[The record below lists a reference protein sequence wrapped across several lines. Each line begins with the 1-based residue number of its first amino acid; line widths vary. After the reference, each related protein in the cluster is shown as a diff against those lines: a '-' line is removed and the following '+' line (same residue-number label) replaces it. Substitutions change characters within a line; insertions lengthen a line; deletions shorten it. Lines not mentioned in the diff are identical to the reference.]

1 MKKYWKSV
9 AATCLAATMITA
21 PLATTSPV
29 DAMAATQKASTVSL
43 MAQIKSEKASIY
55 KKAGDQ
61 KALTTAGTAYTNE
74 IFYVRQKLVISGT
87 TYYQIT
93 RGAKDTVAAIG
104 WVKASDLKTAS
115 FSYQKNDATALT
127 LNGTG
132 TGYTRP
138 GGLSRNIMVKSL
150 AAQKGKSFT
159 PLSTAKVGKDTW
171 YFGQVDGISMW
182 IQVASVEKIDIQ
194 AEAVS
199 YVASAKSAKTPIY
212 AAPGDKKALMKAGK
226 AYTNEIFYVYAKKM
240 VGDVA
245 YYEIKRKKEDDAI
258 GWVKEKSLKLQPFK
272 YVTNSKKTFYVKGK
286 SKGYSRPAGKS
297 RNVIYST
304 LAPYKDD
311 VFKSTSKAKVGKA
324 TWYVGKIG
332 GNSVW
337 VKAAALTTTAP
348 TAEKPVEEKPTTPEK
363 PEPIVI
369 VEEEASMVASITNK
383 KAQVITDL
391 KTYEK
396 TTKVASTNVNKTQ
409 IITKQATIK
418 DVLYYYF
425 DNVGWV
431 QASDTKAQT
440 YNDENEVEKV
450 VTLKGT
456 GRGYNVPGASKAGEA
471 VLSTLAALA
480 NTDLKV
486 TLSAKVDG
494 KLWYYGTTVN
504 DVAIW
509 TAASNTTAKVP
520 EAPKGPTYTDEN
532 FQATA
537 NSGTIAIYEDV
548 ENLEN
553 TRNMTSAEKVEL
565 YTITKKAI
573 TVDGDTYY
581 LLTVNGATVGWVEA
595 SAVTKYT
602 PSTKK
607 ATLFLTGLGKAY
619 SEAGAK
625 GAVIYSS
632 LDQYRTEGFVD
643 LATKTVNSV
652 TYYQGILGGKIVW
665 IAATD
670 LANPYYVENLRKV
683 SNITA
688 KEMEDYLIK
697 KKGTAIMTNPLYK
710 AIPAFLA
717 MEEKYGI
724 NAQFMLAHSIVET
737 GWGSSEIFK
746 YKNNGFGY
754 QAYDSCA
761 KTCAYYFPTMNDSV
775 GYYADAI
782 YNKYL
787 KPGALYNNGETP
799 AGMNVRYASDKTWG
813 QSIARIMN
821 EMKAYDADYYAK
833 QTPSTIE
840 PAPIS
845 ATYDHIIPADQPQPA
860 SFHQIK
866 GAATVKSATKIYTLP
881 YAVDARYIATAKV
894 GDQLDIVAYHEDV
907 KDPTATSR
915 WFRIDYKGQQ
925 AWVQSETLSIPN
937 LIVTT
942 KKNTILLT
950 EAGTPTATT
959 AAVYGDKEHLTAIL
973 DASGKRV
980 TKKGPDN
987 QTYISVQLPNSTKIG
1002 WINEADIRSFE

>member
-9 AATCLAATMITA
+9 AATCLAATMMTA
-21 PLATTSPV
+21 PLATTAPV
-29 DAMAATQKASTVSL
+29 DATAATQKASTVSL
-43 MAQIKSEKASIY
+43 MAKIKSEKAAIY
-55 KKAGDQ
+55 KNAGDQ

-74 IFYVRQKLVISGT
+74 IFYVRQKLVVSGT

-115 FSYQKNDATALT
+115 FSYPKNEATALT

-138 GGLSRNIMVKSL
+138 GGLSRNMIVKSL
-150 AAQKGKSFT
+150 AAQKGKTFT
-159 PLSTAKVGKDTW
+159 PLSTAKVGNDTW

-182 IQVASVEKIDIQ
+182 IQAASVEKIDTP

-212 AAPGDKKALMKAGK
+212 AAPGDKKALMKAGT

-245 YYEIKRKKEDDAI
+245 YYEIKRKKEDAAI
-258 GWVKEKSLKLQPFK
+258 GWVKETSLKLQPFK

-286 SKGYSRPAGKS
+286 SKGYSRPAGKA

-311 VFKSTSKAKVGKA
+311 VFKSTSKAKVGTA
-324 TWYVGKIG
+324 TWYIGKIG

-348 TAEKPVEEKPTTPEK
+348 TADRPVEEKPVTPEK
-363 PEPIVI
+363 PETVVI
-369 VEEEASMVASITNK
+369 VEEPTSLIASISNK
-383 KAQVITDL
+383 KAQLITDL
-391 KTYEK
+391 KAYDE
-396 TTKVASTNVNKTQ
+396 TTQVASAQLNKAAVVK
-409 IITKQATIK
+409 KQATIK
-418 DVLYYYF
+418 DTLYYYF
-425 DNVGWV
+425 EGIGW
-431 QASDTKAQT
+431 AEAADTKEQT
-440 YNDENEVEKV
+440 LTDEKDVEAV
-450 VTLKGT
+450 RTLKGT

-480 NTDLKV
+480 NTDFTV
-486 TLSAKVDG
+486 TASAKVSG

-504 DVAIW
+504 DVAMW
-509 TAASNTTAKVP
+509 TAASNTTAKKAEVP
-520 EAPKGPTYTDEN
+520 EGPTYSAEN
-532 FQATA
+532 FEATLK
-537 NSGTIAIYEDV
+537 SGTITVYKDV
-548 ENLEN
+548 EAQQDARNL
-553 TRNMTSAEKVEL
+553 TADEKVQL
-565 YTITKKAI
+565 YTVTKKAI
-573 TVDGDTYY
+573 TVDGDAYY
-581 LLTVNGATVGWVEA
+581 LLTQNGETIGWVEA
-595 SAVTKYT
+595 NTVTAYT
-602 PSTKK
+602 PSTKT
-607 ATLFLTGLGKAY
+607 ASLFFIGLGKAY

-632 LDQYRTEGFVD
+632 LDKYRTQGFVTV
-643 LATKTVNSV
+643 ASKTVNSV
-652 TYYQGILGGKIVW
+652 TYYQGLLDGKIVW
-665 IAATD
+665 VASTD
-670 LANPYYVENLRKV
+670 LANPFYVENLRKV
-683 SNITA
+683 SNVTA
-688 KEMEDYLIK
+688 AEMEAYLIK
-697 KKGTAIMTNPLYK
+697 KKGTAIKTNPLYQ

-717 MEEKYGI
+717 MQEKYGI

-737 GWGSSEIFK
+737 GWGGSEIFK

-775 GYYADAI
+775 GYYAYAI

-787 KPGALYNNGETP
+787 KPGATYNNGETP

-840 PAPIS
+840 PAPITE
-845 ATYDHIIPADQPQPA
+845 TYDHIIPADKPQPA
-860 SFHQIK
+860 TFHQIK
-866 GAATVKSATKIYTLP
+866 GTATVNAATKIYTLP
-881 YAVDARYIATAKV
+881 YAVDARYITTAKV
-894 GDQLDIVAYHEDV
+894 GDKLNIVAYHEDV
-907 KDPTATSR
+907 KDPSATSR

-925 AWVQSETLSIPN
+925 AWVQSATLSIPN
-937 LIVTT
+937 LVATT
-942 KKNTILLT
+942 KNNTIVLT
-950 EAGTPTATT
+950 EPGTLTAMT
-959 AAVYGDKEHLTAIL
+959 AAVYNDKEHLTVVL
-973 DASGKRV
+973 DTSGKWV
-980 TKKGPDN
+980 TKKGADN
-987 QTYISVQLPNSTKIG
+987 ETYISVQLIDSTKIG
-1002 WINEADIRSFE
+1002 WVKQSDIRSFE